1 MRPIALVALALAAAG
16 ALAPLASGQSHEGAV
31 EGRVLLERG
40 QPAEGALLEL
50 LPGNLSARSGADG
63 TFHLD
68 APPGSY
74 LLRATLG
81 QDRAEVQVTVAD
93 GETAIAFPRIYRRD
107 YTTGEL
113 NPFPFVYLAV
123 AMILVAFG
131 GFYVNRM
138 MAQTGIAL
146 DKSILGGAP
155 VRKPW
160 RRRKK
165 KTQPPPQT

>member
-1 MRPIALVALALAAAG
+1 M
-16 ALAPLASGQSHEGAV
+16 
-31 EGRVLLERG
+31 
-40 QPAEGALLEL
+40 
-50 LPGNLSARSGADG
+50 PGNLSARSAADG

-68 APPGSY
+68 APAGSY
-74 LLRATLG
+74 ILRATLG
-81 QDRAEVQVTVAD
+81 DDRTELQVTVSA
-93 GETAIAFPRIYRRD
+93 GQTTVAFPRIYRRD

-131 GFYVNRM
+131 GFYVNRK

-165 KTQPPPQT
+165 KMGPPPQT